1 MQKEIVISNPLGIH
15 SRPSGE
21 IMKKAKT
28 YPCMITLTKGD
39 REVNAKSIV
48 SILTLELQCGDRV
61 FLKTE
66 GVREEEALREI
77 GDLLESF
84 LD

>member
-1 MQKEIVISNPLGIH
+1 MQKEFVISNPQGIH

-21 IMKKAKT
+21 IMKKAKA
-28 YPCMITLTKGD
+28 YPCMITLTKDG

-48 SILTLELQCGDRV
+48 SILTLELQPGDRV
-61 FLKTE
+61 LLKTE
-66 GVREEEALREI
+66 GSQEEEALREI
-77 GDLLESF
+77 GGLLESF

>member
-1 MQKEIVISNPLGIH
+1 MQKEVVITNPLGIH

-21 IMKKAKT
+21 IMKKAKI
-28 YPCMITLTKGD
+28 YPCMVTLTKEG

-61 FLKTE
+61 LLKTE
-66 GVREEEALREI
+66 GDREEEALQEI